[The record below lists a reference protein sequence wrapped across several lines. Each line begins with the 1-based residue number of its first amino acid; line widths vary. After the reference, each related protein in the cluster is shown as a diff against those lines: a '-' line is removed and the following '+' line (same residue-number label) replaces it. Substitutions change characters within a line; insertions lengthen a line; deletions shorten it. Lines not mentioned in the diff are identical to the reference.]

1 MLARVR
7 TWGARRISL
16 RLWTEPHH
24 TVGALAVHGTWG
36 RSTVGVDV
44 CVREREMVCLT
55 RSVPRARGEGE
66 TPRWVLI
73 RVLVK

>member
-1 MLARVR
+1 MRLRAYAHGAHDGSFRACGSAGRARHMGSVD
-7 TWGARRISL
+7 
-16 RLWTEPHH
+16 
-24 TVGALAVHGTWG
+24 G
-36 RSTVGVDV
+36 RCDV